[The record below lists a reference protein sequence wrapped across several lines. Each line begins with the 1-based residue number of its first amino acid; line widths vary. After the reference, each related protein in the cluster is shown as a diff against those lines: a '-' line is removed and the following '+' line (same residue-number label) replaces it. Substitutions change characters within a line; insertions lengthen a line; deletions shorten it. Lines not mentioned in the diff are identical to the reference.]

1 MTEMEKMEKLV
12 EATKKDIEICDAYR
26 KLMGSDNITEDAE
39 RRIKYLWSIQ
49 RSADFANTME
59 DFIKNISDCVK
70 IRGFDESDVRRIRF
84 YVESH
89 INEEDE

>member
-1 MTEMEKMEKLV
+1 MTEMERLV

-59 DFIKNISDCVK
+59 DFIKNISYCIR
-70 IRGFDESDVRRIRF
+70 IRGYDESDVRRIKF
-84 YVESH
+84 YVENH
-89 INEEDE
+89 INEEDK